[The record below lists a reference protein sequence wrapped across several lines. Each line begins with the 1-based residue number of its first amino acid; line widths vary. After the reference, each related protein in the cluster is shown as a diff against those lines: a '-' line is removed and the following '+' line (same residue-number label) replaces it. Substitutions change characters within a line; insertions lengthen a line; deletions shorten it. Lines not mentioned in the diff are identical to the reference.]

1 MLSNN
6 KVAIL
11 RQLNKQRVGSIARI
25 VLPKD
30 GPVTRLT
37 PFAFAVASFLAE

>member
-6 KVAIL
+6 EVAIL
-11 RQLNKQRVGSIARI
+11 WQLNKQRVGSIARI
-25 VLPKD
+25 VPPND
-30 GPVTRLT
+30 GPDARST